1 MKTNIRDVST
11 LSNGVK
17 MPWLGFGV
25 FKIEDG
31 QEVEHAVGSALE
43 AGYRS
48 IDTASAYENE
58 GGVGKAIKHSGIP
71 RGEIFLTTKVA
82 NPDQRSGRTLPA
94 FAESL
99 KLLKTDYVDLLLIH
113 WPVEGC
119 FIDTWR
125 VLEGLYDEGKVRA
138 IGVSNFLIHHLQELL
153 SACTIAPMVNQVEFH
168 PFLVQSELLEFHQ
181 QHDIQQEAWSPLMK
195 AQALTD
201 AAINKIAQK
210 YRKSP
215 AQIILRWDLQHDVV
229 TIPKSVHSRRMA
241 ENTQIFDFEL
251 TSQDVEILDGLD
263 AGKRVGPDPNNFNF

>member
-1 MKTNIRDVST
+1 MKTNIRDGST

-31 QEVEHAVGSALE
+31 QKVEHAVASALE

-58 GGVGKAIKHSGIP
+58 GGVGNAIKHSGIP
-71 RGEIFLTTKVA
+71 RGEIFLTTKVS
-82 NPDQRSGRTLPA
+82 NPDQRSGRTLSA

-99 KLLKTDYVDLLLIH
+99 KLLKTDYLDLLLIH

-125 VLEGLYDEGKVRA
+125 VLEGLYDEGIVRA

-168 PFLVQSELLEFHQ
+168 PFRVQSELLEFHQ

-241 ENTQIFDFEL
+241 ENAQIFDFEL